1 MPGYSDRIAHALA
14 FTAKH
19 APHRGGGSAVVR
31 AASTAI
37 ILSRYECD
45 EPTIV
50 AGILYLAVED
60 VAAIER
66 RPLERKIHD
75 KFGSIVMAV
84 ISELLEPA
92 APPLSKERA
101 WEACRREQLARLA
114 VAEPRALDIW
124 AAVEI
129 HHCGTLLADLRRLG
143 AEYFPTISNLNPRQA
158 LWWYRALAEALAAH
172 EAWPRRSMLE
182 ELNALRHALQLE
194 LNLESQA

>member
-1 MPGYSDRIAHALA
+1 MAAYSDRIAHALA

-19 APHRGGGSAVVR
+19 APHRGGSSAVVR

-60 VAAIER
+60 SLHPERAA
-66 RPLERKIHD
+66 LERKIHD

-84 ISELLEPA
+84 ISDLLEPA
-92 APPLSKERA
+92 APSQLRERA

-114 VAEPRALDIW
+114 MAEPRALDIW
-124 AAVEI
+124 AAAEI

-143 AEYFPTISNLNPRQA
+143 AEYFPTISAVNPRQA
-158 LWWYRALAEALAAH
+158 LWWYRALADALAAH
-172 EAWPRRSMLE
+172 EAWPRRSMLD
-182 ELNALRHALQLE
+182 ELNGLRHALQIE
-194 LNLESQA
+194 LDLDS